1 MKNNIYY
8 AHPLLLDIRKFFTK
22 MEWKALCEKFKSAD
36 QLNNIS
42 NDTVEE
48 WIRET
53 KEDSTYL
60 YELNHL
66 EFINNLMQLGLENP
80 ESSWATT
87 LLLDVSKRIRLYESK
102 NKTKKVQ

>member
-22 MEWKALCEKFKSAD
+22 MEWVALCEKFKSSD

-42 NDTVEE
+42 NDTAEE

-53 KEDSTYL
+53 KEDFTYG
-60 YELNHL
+60 YGLNHL
-66 EFINNLMQLGLENP
+66 EFISSLMRVGLENP
-80 ESSWATT
+80 ESSWART
-87 LLLDVSKRIRLYESK
+87 LLLDVSKRIQLYESK
-102 NKTKKVQ
+102 KKIKEVR